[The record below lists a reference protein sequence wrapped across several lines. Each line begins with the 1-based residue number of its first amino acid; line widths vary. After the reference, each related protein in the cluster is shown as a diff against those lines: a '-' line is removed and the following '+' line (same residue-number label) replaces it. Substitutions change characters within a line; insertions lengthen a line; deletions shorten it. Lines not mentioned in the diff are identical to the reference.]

1 MTEPKPTDDDLP
13 AVLVHDATPAMADV
27 LSGSTH
33 RPEPPAPGDDIFR
46 WAMNTHALLRAVMYI
61 AGDRRVDL
69 ATVMLAQPGEDSDDD
84 NVALAREMFGE
95 PDACVLAMVNQSEC
109 WLIALNEDGTRACT
123 VQLDAD
129 TELLYDAVHDDDD
142 DLPPELDYDQL
153 AEIARAWP
161 WNVRD
166 ALARTVAHAE
176 AAAGV
181 DRAARR
187 KVQHRLAVLFG
198 EIDE

>member
-1 MTEPKPTDDDLP
+1 MTDNTKNRPAWLAEAIAAVVTSGEYTEAEIDEALAGGNVQVVFKAASNDVIAILDGDLPTWEAPTDD
-13 AVLVHDATPAMADV
+13 
-27 LSGSTH
+27 
-33 RPEPPAPGDDIFR
+33 E
-46 WAMNTHALLRAVMYI
+46 AL
-61 AGDRRVDL
+61 
-69 ATVMLAQPGEDSDDD
+69 E
-84 NVALAREMFGE
+84 
-95 PDACVLAMVNQSEC
+95 
-109 WLIALNEDGTRACT
+109 
-123 VQLDAD
+123 
-129 TELLYDAVHDDDD
+129 
-142 DLPPELDYDQL
+142 PELDFDQL

-176 AAAGV
+176 DAAGI